1 MKRLSDEVLVAD
13 EAIVMVDRGL
23 AAELQRGAASNER
36 RRMRLCA
43 HAAVD
48 DPLHEMVIALA
59 KDTYIRP
66 HMHPGKSESMHV
78 IEGEADL
85 VTFDEIGE
93 VSGVIHLGSYGSGRI
108 FFTRMARPQYHMLV
122 VRSDVLV
129 VHETTNGP
137 FSPSDTVFAPWAP
150 DGADPVACGTFMAR
164 IEQAVV
170 AWHRS
175 AGKDA

>member
-1 MKRLSDEVLVAD
+1 MKRVSDEVLVAD
-13 EAIVMVDRGL
+13 EDIVTVDRGL
-23 AAELQRGAASNER
+23 AIELQRGAASNER

-66 HMHPGKSESMHV
+66 HKHPGKSESMHV

-85 VTFDEIGE
+85 VTFDEIGD
-93 VSGVIHLGSYGSGRI
+93 VRAVIHLGSYGSGRV
-108 FFTRMARPQYHMLV
+108 FFTRMAMPQYHMLL
-122 VRSDVLV
+122 VRSEVLL

-137 FSPSDTVFAPWAP
+137 FNPSDTVFAPWAP
-150 DGADPVACGTFMAR
+150 DGADPVACGTFMDR
-164 IEQAVV
+164 IERAVV
-170 AWHRS
+170 ALCRS

>member
-1 MKRLSDEVLVAD
+1 MKRVSDEVLVAD
-13 EAIVMVDRGL
+13 EVIVRVDRGL
-23 AAELQRGAASNER
+23 AAELQRGATANPR

-48 DPLHEMVIALA
+48 DPLHEMLIALA
-59 KDTYIRP
+59 KETYIRP

-78 IEGEADL
+78 IDGEADL
-85 VTFDEIGE
+85 VTFDEHGE
-93 VSGVIHLGSYGSGRI
+93 VSEVIHLGAYGSGKT
-108 FFTRMARPQYHMLV
+108 FFTRMAAPRYHMLL

-137 FSPSDTVFAPWAP
+137 FRPDDTVFAPWAP
-150 DGADPVACGTFMAR
+150 DGADPEACGTFMAR
-164 IEQAVV
+164 IERAIV
-170 AWHRS
+170 ARNRS